1 MVLIDVGIMERDNYS
16 ILKPVRGKKLPLKP
30 SETTSASKIKIL
42 AIDKHASHNQ
52 NFCGLED
59 YVLLYAD
66 GKEVIKLPEAST
78 GTGEKKGKQFT
89 LCEYIIELGKPYS
102 QIVFYLCIASE
113 FKETFENNCET
124 ASSVELKNQA
134 KSILILENANGNV
147 NDDALHN
154 FFINDFSLD
163 YLNPATNNQEFT
175 LNNETPIFKSCTTAP
190 VNNQENQAQTMK
202 NQTLHNT
209 NQFMLQQKPL

>member
-1 MVLIDVGIMERDNYS
+1 M
-16 ILKPVRGKKLPLKP
+16 
-30 SETTSASKIKIL
+30 
-42 AIDKHASHNQ
+42 
-52 NFCGLED
+52 
-59 YVLLYAD
+59 
-66 GKEVIKLPEAST
+66 
-78 GTGEKKGKQFT
+78 
-89 LCEYIIELGKPYS
+89 ELGKPYS